1 MGGQLVSDA
10 AADGLL
16 GQILQEVQATRAEVT
31 ALKVSTAQLVS
42 DARHREKQ
50 VDDHEDRI
58 RALEA
63 AALQDDVDAAAFVTK
78 ADLAESDRNRTA
90 RFRWLLTASLTVFGL
105 VETAVIA
112 LIVKG

>member
-1 MGGQLVSDA
+1 MSDA

-16 GQILQEVQATRAEVT
+16 GQILQEIQATRAEVT

-58 RALEA
+58 RSLEDSA
-63 AALQDDVDAAAFVTK
+63 RQDDVDASTYVTK
-78 ADLAESDRNRTA
+78 AELDASQAERTA
-90 RFRWLLTASLTVFGL
+90 RFRWVLGSALVVFGL

-112 LIVKG
+112 IVVR